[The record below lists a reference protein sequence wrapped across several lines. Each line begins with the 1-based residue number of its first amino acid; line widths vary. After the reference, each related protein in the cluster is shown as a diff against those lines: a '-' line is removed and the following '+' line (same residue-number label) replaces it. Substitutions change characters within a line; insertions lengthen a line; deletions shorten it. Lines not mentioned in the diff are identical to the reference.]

1 MSRQYCWELAV
12 EGAVQGF
19 LERDGIIL
27 KCYSPPDCAFQK
39 DAYNSL
45 HILFMH
51 IFLI

>member
-19 LERDGIIL
+19 LDRDFIIL
-27 KCYSPPDCAFQK
+27 KFYAPPDCAFQK
-39 DAYNSL
+39 DDYNLL
-45 HILFMH
+45 HIFLMH

>member
-1 MSRQYCWELAV
+1 MSRQDCWGLAV

-19 LERDGIIL
+19 LERDFIIL
-27 KCYSPPDCAFQK
+27 KFYTPPDCAFQK
-39 DAYNSL
+39 DDYNSM